1 MTEQVTR
8 TLLTGICSDV
18 PGARAAAVVRRAD
31 GRVLDV
37 VRSDPDFHAN
47 GCRSAVAYGGL
58 VYEQMAQA
66 FRALELDAP
75 SHADAVVDAGALVI
89 RAVGGGHLAVIV
101 RDRQRHGDLLAERVL
116 DAREAELHDAIRARA

>member
-1 MTEQVTR
+1 MSEPVTR

-31 GRVLDV
+31 GRVLDL
-37 VRSDPDFHAN
+37 VRSDPEFHAS

-58 VYEQMAQA
+58 VYEQTAQA

-75 SHADAVVDAGALVI
+75 SRADAVVDAGSIVV
-89 RAVGGGHLAVIV
+89 RTVGAGHLAVFV
-101 RDRQRHGDLLAERVL
+101 RDRTRHGDPLAEDVL
-116 DAREAELHDAIRARA
+116 DAREAALHDAIRARA